1 LSHFDSVAAGVNEVY
16 TRLTGSMGGYA
27 SLQCIDREQPYAD
40 GLENLI
46 YDFKPPNKQFEND
59 ISSRSGG
66 EKTIAG
72 LALIF
77 ALATEK
83 CPPMILLDEVDAHLD
98 QDNVDRL
105 SQYIKAWQAKPS
117 APQILMISHKES
129 AVSQCQSLI
138 GVTNQEYLL
147 PPNHMG
153 AINDDQDLE
162 QHAQQNDNKYKFLT
176 AATYSLDLRSYK

>member
-16 TRLTGSMGGYA
+16 TSLTGSMGGYA

-77 ALATEK
+77 ALAAEK

-105 SQYIKAWQAKPS
+105 SQYIKAWQSKPS
-117 APQILMISHKES
+117 APQVVMISHKES

-138 GVTNQEYLL
+138 GVTNQEYLM
-147 PPNHMG
+147 PPNR
-153 AINDDQDLE
+153 INADNYDKDVE
-162 QHAQQNDNKYKFLT
+162 QHAK
-176 AATYSLDLRSYK
+176 

>member
-1 LSHFDSVAAGVNEVY
+1 
-16 TRLTGSMGGYA
+16 MGGYA

-105 SQYIKAWQAKPS
+105 S
-117 APQILMISHKES
+117 
-129 AVSQCQSLI
+129 
-138 GVTNQEYLL
+138 
-147 PPNHMG
+147 
-153 AINDDQDLE
+153 
-162 QHAQQNDNKYKFLT
+162 
-176 AATYSLDLRSYK
+176 